1 MLSATRTLLT
11 VALLSFTAT
20 AETGIRVTSLEVPR
34 HVARGDTVQLRCLW
48 DLNSLNLYSVKW
60 YRDDREFF
68 RFIPSEHTKESLSV
82 PGVTVNES
90 ESDGELV
97 VLQDVDL
104 NTGGRFK
111 CEVISDFPEFYTA
124 DKSAEMIVVE
134 LPEEKPTIHG
144 TQHEYH
150 IGDTARLTCVS
161 ARSRPPAE
169 LTWEINSEKVPPQ
182 YLVPMR
188 SIKYQSGL
196 EQTRLGLEFEV
207 TRKHFVNSEMTLRC
221 SAKISSIY
229 FKTQQHS
236 IDGQLTY
243 NVPVMESRDISAFSA
258 GSVTVSQSSSMLTL
272 TLLTLW
278 LLMAPLMMAGRLDLV
293 VR

>member
-1 MLSATRTLLT
+1 LAG
-11 VALLSFTAT
+11 T
-20 AETGIRVTSLEVPR
+20 AESGVHVTNLEVPR

-48 DLNSLNLYSVKW
+48 DLNSFNLYSVKW
-60 YRDDREFF
+60 YRDDMEFF
-68 RFIPSEHTKESLSV
+68 RFIPSEDMKMSLSL
-82 PGVTVNES
+82 PGVKVDEQN
-90 ESDGELV
+90 SDGELV

-111 CEVISDFPEFYTA
+111 CEVLSGFPEFYTA

-161 ARSRPPAE
+161 ALSRPAAE

-182 YLVPMR
+182 YLVPMS

-236 IDGQLTY
+236 VDGQLTY

-258 GSVTVSQSSSMLTL
+258 GSVATQRPSML
-272 TLLTLW
+272 
-278 LLMAPLMMAGRLDLV
+278 LLMLLPLLLMVAPVLMTGQLDLV